1 MIVLQATP
9 TTSPLPPGA
18 PWWAHVGYLLG
29 VLLISA
35 ATTIAVARITRP
47 KPPKK
52 GEKDPVATTLSQ
64 HGATLADHETRIVDA
79 ENVLSE
85 STDPGERKRDHTR
98 GEQRISAVEVRLTEA
113 EREARAAD
121 RARHEADAKMQ
132 ATIARIEGNQAG
144 QEKRRWNG

>member
-1 MIVLQATP
+1 MLLQATP
-9 TTSPLPPGA
+9 AASPLPPGA

-85 STDPGERKRDHTR
+85 STDPDVRKRDQTDR
-98 GEQRISAVEVRLTEA
+98 DVRIAKLEVRIDEA
-113 EREARAAD
+113 DRETRRRDEAR
-121 RARHEADAKMQ
+121 HVADASMG
-132 ATIARIEGNQAG
+132 AALARIEGYLRG
-144 QEKRRWNG
+144 QETKR

>member
-1 MIVLQATP
+1 MILLQAAP
-9 TTSPLPPGA
+9 APSPLPPGA

-52 GEKDPVATTLSQ
+52 GEKDPVATTLTQ
-64 HGATLADHETRIVDA
+64 HGAAIADHETRIVDA

-85 STDPGERKRDHTR
+85 STDPDVRKEHHAAATA
-98 GEQRISAVEVRLTEA
+98 RITKLEVRFDEA
-113 EREARAAD
+113 DRETRRRDEAR
-121 RARHEADAKMQ
+121 HVADASMS
-132 ATIARIEGNQAG
+132 AALARIEGYLAG
-144 QEKRRWNG
+144 QEKR